1 MKFYPTPEPEAKSE
15 NRTNGGGGLA
25 NELRPGLG
33 TSLSKPPEAKRA
45 TATDFH
51 SDEPKA
57 RPYAYSEPRPEPREQ
72 PSDPLAQE
80 EERSTGV
87 SGHSSNS

>member
-1 MKFYPTPEPEAKSE
+1 MKFYPTPEPEPEAQ
-15 NRTNGGGGLA
+15 NRANGGLA

-33 TSLSKPPEAKRA
+33 SAFSNPPKPKRA
-45 TATDFH
+45 TATDTH
-51 SDEPKA
+51 NDEPKA

-80 EERSTGV
+80 EERSTSV
-87 SGHSSNS
+87 SGHSSSS